1 MRRCLIKITRVMTIL
16 MILDWPFDSSPHDL
30 MIVSLIE
37 TNMWYLYHIKLSITV
52 SLLWVVLLLTTQLF
66 EFSLVPWRFS
76 WRAEQCHIRSW
87 YDDNDGD
94 YVMILMEEMMIRM
107 MMMMVIMLIVMIVMM
122 KMELMMMWV
131 DRYTLR
137 LMMDDR
143 LKDLFLSCFLY
154 ICLSIWRL
162 ICPFVYLSIYLSIY
176 PSSYLSIYLS
186 IHLSIHLSIY
196 P

>member
-107 MMMMVIMLIVMIVMM
+107 MMMI
-122 KMELMMMWV
+122 
-131 DRYTLR
+131 D
-137 LMMDDR
+137 
-143 LKDLFLSCFLY
+143 LKIFFCHVFYISVYLSDV
-154 ICLSIWRL
+154 SSAH
-162 ICPFVYLSIYLSIY
+162 LSIYLSICLSIHLLIC
-176 PSSYLSIYLS
+176 PSIYLFIYLSIYLS
-186 IHLSIHLSIY
+186 IHKSFWGTVISSMLPLLYFMNVCRNMSN
-196 P
+196 